1 MPLVSVVFPLPRS
14 PESRISIGGFSRAAN
29 SLPHAVVSSAEWV
42 MNSSATSAN
51 LLKQFEACVGQRP
64 RNVAGKDAR
73 WIGVFDQRVRRAAV
87 QPSAQRENAQPILG
101 AELSSQRRQD
111 SGKHVARAA
120 LRQSGIASRVDKNL
134 PIGRSENCVKA
145 LQKQICVPA
154 FGRFSGDT
162 HAIFLYFGV
171 GY

>member
-51 LLKQFEACVGQRP
+51 LLKQFEPCIGQRP
-64 RNVAGKDAR
+64 RNVTCKDAR

-87 QPSAQRENAQPILG
+87 EPRPQRKDAQPILG
-101 AELSSQRRQD
+101 SELSCQRRQD
-111 SGKHVARAA
+111 SGKHVTRAA
-120 LRQSGIASRVDKNL
+120 LRQARIPGGVDEDAA
-134 PIGRSENCVKA
+134 IGRH
-145 LQKQICVPA
+145 Q
-154 FGRFSGDT
+154 
-162 HAIFLYFGV
+162 
-171 GY
+171 

>member
-87 QPSAQRENAQPILG
+87 QPSAQRQNAQPILG
-101 AELSSQRRQD
+101 ADIASPQQHD
-111 SGKHVARAA
+111 SGKLYSPPHVRQAA
-120 LRQSGIASRVDKNL
+120 SA
-134 PIGRSENCVKA
+134 
-145 LQKQICVPA
+145 
-154 FGRFSGDT
+154 
-162 HAIFLYFGV
+162 
-171 GY
+171 